1 MLILS
6 VILAKVFLI
15 SSHPAPAPQ
24 IGSLSEAL
32 KEEGIE
38 YEILATEEAY
48 RSLEKLKYP
57 VHNFYLGEKP
67 LASLPD
73 LEAEKVAEAVA
84 NQCKEGHAVMTDIGS
99 PIAARIQRI
108 LTKKY
113 PHITRIAYYENPED
127 FVPGGYSEMAGRV
140 LPYSQVVLFANAN
153 LASQPIYE
161 QKPATRINMLG
172 KKCIGLGFS
181 SLPQEV
187 QKLKELRTDASRRR
201 AAFLQKHGIA
211 DRGQKVA
218 IYFGGANEVYY
229 EKAFPAFLDILSKS
243 TTSDM
248 TVVIQQ
254 HPRSIREGNRDG
266 KLLEKAKTGH
276 EVVISKAEFDEV
288 LAVADLAL
296 YYQTTANAK
305 FMLAGIPTIQVGHET
320 FLDILVKNGCC
331 PSVTTAEQF
340 KEVLKSNIK
349 MEPDVAKIYQLLGVQ
364 PDWRERFVAALKK
377 DS

>member
-1 MLILS
+1 MLFLS
-6 VILAKVFLI
+6 VILTKVFLI

-57 VHNFYLGEKP
+57 VNNFYLGEKP

-73 LEAEKVAEAVA
+73 LEAEKIAEEVADRC
-84 NQCKEGHAVMTDIGS
+84 QEGHAVMTDVGS
-99 PIAARIQRI
+99 PITARIQRI
-108 LTKKY
+108 LAKKY
-113 PHITRIAYYENPED
+113 PHITRIAYYENPES

-153 LASQPIYE
+153 LANQPIYE
-161 QKPATRINMLG
+161 QKPGSRINMLG

-187 QKLKELRTDASRRR
+187 EKLKELRADASQRR
-201 AAFLQKHGIA
+201 AAFLQNHGIQ
-211 DRGQKVA
+211 DRGQKIA

-229 EKAFPAFLDILSKS
+229 EKAFPAFLEMLSKS
-243 TTSDM
+243 TTPDM
-248 TVVIQQ
+248 TVFIQQ
-254 HPRSIREGNRDG
+254 HPRSVREGNRDG
-266 KLLEKAKTGH
+266 KLLEKTSTKQQ
-276 EVVISKAEFDEV
+276 VVISKAEFDEA

-296 YYQTTANAK
+296 YYQTGANAK
-305 FMLAGIPTIQVGHET
+305 FVLSGIPTLQIGHET
-320 FLDILVKNGCC
+320 FSDILVKNGFC

-340 KEVLKSNIK
+340 EEVMKSNFK
-349 MEPDVAKIYQLLGVQ
+349 MVPDETKIYQLLGVQ
-364 PDWRERFVAALKK
+364 PDWKARFITALKK
-377 DS
+377 